1 MEKYFAV
8 WLGAYALVTIGVIF
22 YIRKKNRKHDL
33 NKISII
39 AGLIL
44 AVALGIILFIAMKIQ
59 IANILS

>member
-8 WLGAYALVTIGVIF
+8 WLVAYALVTIGVIL
-22 YIRKKNRKHDL
+22 YIRKKGRKHDL

-44 AVALGIILFIAMKIQ
+44 AVTLGVILYFAMKIQ
-59 IANILS
+59 ISNIQS